1 MIKTYKDLE
10 VYKLSYKLAMGEF
23 WATKKFPKDELYS
36 LTTQIRDSSRSVP
49 ANIGEGWAKRRYEN
63 VFRRHLIDAIGSC
76 DETKIWLDFSL
87 DCKYISDKEC
97 KRLIDSCDEVGR
109 MLNGLFEKW
118 QTF

>member
-1 MIKTYKDLE
+1 MLFRT
-10 VYKLSYKLAMGEF
+10 
-23 WATKKFPKDELYS
+23 
-36 LTTQIRDSSRSVP
+36 
-49 ANIGEGWAKRRYEN
+49 NIGEGWAKRRYEN

-87 DCKYISDKEC
+87 DCKYISDKGH
-97 KRLIDSCDEVGR
+97 KKLIDNYDEVGR